1 MPKDL
6 KNNKIAIIGAGMA
19 GISAALKLQDKAQ
32 VTLFDK
38 SRGIGGRMATRR
50 TEKYN
55 FDHGAQFFTAKSEE
69 FQVLCQQAQ
78 KDGVIELW
86 NADFVE
92 ITAAE
97 VTNSR
102 KFSAEY
108 PHYVATPQMN
118 SLCKY
123 LAQDFNVNLGQK
135 ITKIDFKDKKWTL
148 QNDQDEKFEDFDY
161 LIVAIPSHQV
171 LDLINESTKDCQRIK
186 EVKMLGCFALMV
198 GLKED
203 PKLDFQ
209 AALIKESIISWISV
223 NSSKPQRA
231 GGATILVNSRN
242 SWAEE
247 NMERDIEEVKEL
259 LLEDLVD
266 ITKIDRE
273 IIDHV
278 GIQRWRY
285 ANIGKQKGD
294 SFIFDEKQALGI
306 CGDWLIHGRVEAA
319 YQSGGDVAEKILPLL

>member
-1 MPKDL
+1 
-6 KNNKIAIIGAGMA
+6 MA

-32 VTLFDK
+32 ITIFDK

-69 FQVLCQQAQ
+69 FQGLCRQAQ
-78 KDGVIELW
+78 KDGVIDLW

-92 ITAAE
+92 ITGRE

-102 KFSAEY
+102 KFTADH
-108 PHYVATPQMN
+108 PHYVGTPQMN

-123 LAQDFNVNLGQK
+123 LAQGLDINLEQK
-135 ITKIDFKDKKWTL
+135 ITKIDFKDKKWVL

-161 LIVAIPSHQV
+161 LIIAIPSHQA
-171 LDLINESTKDCQRIK
+171 LDLINEGVKDYQRIK

-209 AALIKESIISWISV
+209 AALVKESIISWISV

-231 GGATILVNSRN
+231 GGSTILLNSRN

-247 NMERDIEEVKEL
+247 NMENDPEL
-259 LLEDLVD
+259 LKCQLLEELIN
-266 ITKIDRE
+266 ITKVDRQ
-273 IIDHV
+273 IIDH
-278 GIQRWRY
+278 IDIHRWRY
-285 ANIGKQKGD
+285 ANIGKQNGG

>member
-1 MPKDL
+1 MK
-6 KNNKIAIIGAGMA
+6 KIAIIGAGMA

-32 VTLFDK
+32 ITIFDK

-69 FQVLCQQAQ
+69 FQGLCQKAQ
-78 KDGVIELW
+78 KEGVIDLW

-92 ITAAE
+92 ITAGE

-118 SLCKY
+118 SLCKH
-123 LAQDFNVNLGQK
+123 LAQDLNINLGQK
-135 ITKIDFKDKKWTL
+135 ITKIDFRDKKWTL
-148 QNDQDEKFEDFDY
+148 QNDQDEKFTDFDY
-161 LIVAIPSHQV
+161 LILAIPSHQV
-171 LDLINESTKDCQRIK
+171 LDLISENIADYQRIK

-209 AALIKESIISWISV
+209 AALVKESIISWISV
-223 NSSKPQRA
+223 NSSKPKRA
-231 GGATILVNSRN
+231 GGSTILVNSRN

-247 NMERDIEEVKEL
+247 NMEEDPEL
-259 LLEDLVD
+259 LKQQLLEELIKITDLDKNIVD
-266 ITKIDRE
+266 HIAI
-273 IIDHV
+273 H
-278 GIQRWRY
+278 RWRY

-294 SFIFDEKQALGI
+294 SFIFDEKQVLGI

-319 YQSGGDVAEKILPLL
+319 YQSGGNLAEKILPLLQ